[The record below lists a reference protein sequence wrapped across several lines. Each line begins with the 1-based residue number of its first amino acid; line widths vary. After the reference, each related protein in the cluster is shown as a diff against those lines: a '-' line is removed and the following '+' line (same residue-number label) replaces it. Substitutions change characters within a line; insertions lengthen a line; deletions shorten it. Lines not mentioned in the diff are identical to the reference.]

1 MKKTKWEWFGVIYT
15 TLLLLFTVPLLLFAF
30 QLFLKVPE
38 IRLYY
43 YMILLVPIIGLSTG
57 IYGLR
62 KTKEQK

>member
-15 TLLLLFTVPLLLFAF
+15 TILLLFSVPLLFFAF

-43 YMILLVPIIGLSTG
+43 YMILLVPIIGVSTG

-62 KTKEQK
+62 KTKGQK